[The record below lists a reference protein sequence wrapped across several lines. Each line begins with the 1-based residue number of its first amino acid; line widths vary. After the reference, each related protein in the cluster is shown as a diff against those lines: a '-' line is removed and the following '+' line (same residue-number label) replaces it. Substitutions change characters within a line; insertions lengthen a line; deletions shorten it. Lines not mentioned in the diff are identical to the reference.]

1 MDKTEQQNVTTSN
14 SQVMELQQLI
24 AGPLVS
30 TIEADALSSRRY
42 LEMLRLIAFEEA
54 QEGDGSVGRLR
65 MMKFSYQETNVGGNR
80 TKVVSIPL
88 VTLLPLPLL
97 QIQEADFDFDIN
109 ILDAVSSST
118 DDSFDYGEGRID
130 KGTPAA
136 RPFRMRASLAAKGG
150 TGSSSEKNEQRL
162 SANMKVH
169 VKMRQADV
177 PAGLSNMLR
186 LTAGNLQ
193 VEDAEATEINDDEKE
208 KDNKGKEG
216 KSDE

>member
-1 MDKTEQQNVTTSN
+1 MENTEQQNVTTSN

-42 LEMLRLIAFEEA
+42 YDMLQLIAFEDRN
-54 QEGDGSVGRLR
+54 EGDTTVKQLR
-65 MMKFSYQETNVGGNR
+65 MLKFSYLETNAGGNR
-80 TKVVSIPL
+80 SKVVSIPL

-97 QIQEADFDFDIN
+97 QIQEADFNFDIN
-109 ILDAVSSST
+109 ILDAVSSSS
-118 DDSFDYGEGRID
+118 DDSFDYGKGRID
-130 KGTPAA
+130 KGSPAA
-136 RPFRMRASLAAKGG
+136 SPFRLRASLASKGG
-150 TGSSSEKNEQRL
+150 TGSYSEKSEQQL

-186 LTAGNLQ
+186 LTASNLQ
-193 VEDAEATEINDDEKE
+193 VEDAEPTKKTER
-208 KDNKGKEG
+208 
-216 KSDE
+216 

>member
-1 MDKTEQQNVTTSN
+1 MENTEQQNVTTSN

-42 LEMLRLIAFEEA
+42 YDMLQLIAFEDRN
-54 QEGDGSVGRLR
+54 EGDTTVKQLR
-65 MMKFSYQETNVGGNR
+65 MLKFSYLETNAGGNR
-80 TKVVSIPL
+80 SKVVSIPL

-109 ILDAVSSST
+109 ILDAVSSSS
-118 DDSFDYGEGRID
+118 DDSFDYGKGRID
-130 KGTPAA
+130 KGSPAA
-136 RPFRMRASLAAKGG
+136 SPFRLRASLASKGG
-150 TGSSSEKNEQRL
+150 TGSYSEKSEQQL

-186 LTAGNLQ
+186 LTASNLQ
-193 VEDAEATEINDDEKE
+193 VEDAEPTKKRE
-208 KDNKGKEG
+208 
-216 KSDE
+216 

>member
-1 MDKTEQQNVTTSN
+1 MENTEQQNVTTSN

-42 LEMLRLIAFEEA
+42 YDMLQLIAFEDRN
-54 QEGDGSVGRLR
+54 EGDTTVKQLR
-65 MMKFSYQETNVGGNR
+65 MLKFSYLETNAGGNR
-80 TKVVSIPL
+80 SKEVSIPL

-109 ILDAVSSST
+109 ILDAVSSSS
-118 DDSFDYGEGRID
+118 DDSFDYGKGRID
-130 KGTPAA
+130 KGSPAA
-136 RPFRMRASLAAKGG
+136 SPFRLQASLASKGG
-150 TGSSSEKNEQRL
+150 TGSYSEKSEQQL

-177 PAGLSNMLR
+177 PAGLSNLLR
-186 LTAGNLQ
+186 LTASNLQ
-193 VEDAEATEINDDEKE
+193 VEDAEP
-208 KDNKGKEG
+208 KDKAE
-216 KSDE
+216 

>member
-1 MDKTEQQNVTTSN
+1 MDNTEQQNVITTN

-42 LEMLRLIAFEEA
+42 YDMLQLIAFEDA
-54 QEGDGSVGRLR
+54 NEGNTTVKRLR
-65 MMKFSYQETNVGGNR
+65 MLKFSYLETNAGGNR

-109 ILDAVSSST
+109 ILDAVSSCN
-118 DDSFDYGEGRID
+118 DDSFDYVKGRID
-130 KGTPAA
+130 RSSPAA
-136 RPFRMRASLAAKGG
+136 SPFRLRASLASKGG
-150 TGSSSEKNEQRL
+150 SGSYSGKSEQQL

-177 PAGLSNMLR
+177 PAGLSNLLR
-186 LTAGNLQ
+186 LTASNLQ
-193 VEDAEATEINDDEKE
+193 VEDAEATDETEPDKTE
-208 KDNKGKEG
+208 
-216 KSDE
+216 

>member
-1 MDKTEQQNVTTSN
+1 MDNIENATTN
-14 SQVMELQQLI
+14 SQVMQLQQLI

-42 LEMLRLIAFEEA
+42 YDMLQLIAFEDA
-54 QEGDGSVGRLR
+54 NEGDATVKRLR
-65 MMKFSYQETNVGGNR
+65 MLKFSYLETNADGSR

-109 ILDAVSSST
+109 ILDAVSSSS
-118 DDSFDYGEGRID
+118 DDSFDYGKGRID
-130 KGTPAA
+130 KGSPSAS
-136 RPFRMRASLAAKGG
+136 PFRLRASLAPRGG
-150 TGSSSEKNEQRL
+150 SGSLSGKSEQQL

-169 VKMRQADV
+169 IKMRQADV

-186 LTAGNLQ
+186 LTASNLQ
-193 VEDAEATEINDDEKE
+193 VEDAEATDKTEPDKAE
-208 KDNKGKEG
+208 
-216 KSDE
+216 